1 MAFITQLLA
10 IFGIA
15 NEINVMVWA
24 LGLSG
29 IGGLVSLV
37 TSLMAWWAYDEAYV
51 ASEDSD
57 STSAEL
63 TAATVVMAGLKDDM
77 LWSTLDGLTTELGLA
92 SVAEEWYMWNMYK
105 AGGEEMKEERME
117 GEGDRPPRGEGG
129 QGPPTRE
136 LIAQVI
142 DIINF

>member
-57 STSAEL
+57 STAAEL
-63 TAATVVMAGLKDDM
+63 TAAAVVMAGLKDDM